1 MCLQNQAE
9 VRTFRMHYMELDRY
23 WRFEAKREKL
33 LAAIAEF
40 AASQR
45 KLRIFVMNCAQVIL
59 FYSSKSITNNLKN
72 VTDDTPFMNL

>member
-45 KLRIFVMNCAQVIL
+45 KLRIFVMNCAQVW
-59 FYSSKSITNNLKN
+59 
-72 VTDDTPFMNL
+72 